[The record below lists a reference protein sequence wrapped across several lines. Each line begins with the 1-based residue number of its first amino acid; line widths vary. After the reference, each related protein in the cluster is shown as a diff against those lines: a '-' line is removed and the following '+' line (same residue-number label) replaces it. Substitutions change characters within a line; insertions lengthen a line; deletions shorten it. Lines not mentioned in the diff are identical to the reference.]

1 MALTIGSPEAIAADA
16 EFTKTLDPL
25 LKGSSMG
32 SFSSFM
38 KTANPYIGAATGAF
52 EIGSDF
58 INQLKVPTYQ
68 RKDYG
73 QYNTLDALNNVAG
86 NTKYL
91 DLEERNF
98 YADSFGGLYK
108 GAKAGMGFGPVG
120 ALVGGAVGMVAGT
133 IGNII
138 GNNKRYNAEK
148 ERYESAF
155 KDINSQANYIKSQGY
170 YNRMWNDF
178 GYGGKANK
186 FWDGGELTN
195 GGFFS
200 NDVDIVEAGGTH
212 EENKYG
218 GVPISLDQ
226 QGIPNT
232 VEEGEV
238 IWNNYIFSN
247 RIKASSEALE
257 AGNLR
262 QSYKLKTF
270 ADIAKS
276 LQKESEERPFDF
288 ISNLGK
294 EDGLTKLMIAQ
305 EIEKL
310 KEQGEKEIGQMGINQ
325 FATGGDANSSQYTG
339 TGTFV
344 KDNSFVDHM
353 DSNKELLRLLH
364 QYETSGTNE
373 WDTNYN
379 PQGIAFGR
387 FQHTRTFLKDLG
399 YLKSAKGD
407 INDLDNWTDKEIGK
421 KYIAGDVSVQAD
433 ISLKGAYRKEQSL
446 IKNLGKKKYEDLKSQ
461 YGRENILAA
470 AWHGGEQ
477 TVIDIVNGK
486 DFNNRTAK
494 SINEYTFNDTAARL
508 KGAGVQGSSVN
519 ATSEQ
524 SVTNSSDAFETV
536 NTPNI
541 THTSEDPVKDP
552 VKDTATSK
560 VQSMQELGT
569 YVNNTLKDSNT
580 DWMIH
585 APVIGNAA
593 AYAESLFETPET
605 VQYDRV
611 SPQLLT
617 ERLEY
622 SPINEDYIA
631 DKLRNQYE
639 GSRRGITEV
648 TGGNR
653 GLAQY
658 GMMQADKNMSES
670 LYDAY
675 VKGREINMARKNQVM
690 DFNRQTSQYN
700 SQADLQAQQINTQID
715 MQEQNANAANRAALR
730 NYQSEARSR
739 FLTDLSGLGKQLR
752 SEALAPIL
760 FGYDA
765 YGNYI
770 GNKKDE

>member
-16 EFTKTLDPL
+16 EFTKALDPL

-98 YADSFGGLYK
+98 HADSFGGLYK
-108 GAKAGMGFGPVG
+108 GATAGMAFGPAG
-120 ALVGGAVGMVAGT
+120 ALIGGAVGMAAGT
-133 IGNII
+133 VGNII

-148 ERYESAF
+148 ERYKSAF

-178 GYGGKANK
+178 GYGGKINK

-200 NDVDIVEAGGTH
+200 NDVDIVEAGGSH

-226 QGIPNT
+226 QGVPNT

-247 RIKASSEALE
+247 RVKASSEALE
-257 AGNLR
+257 AGNLK

-325 FATGGDANSSQYTG
+325 FALGGDEDSSPL
-339 TGTFV
+339 
-344 KDNSFVDHM
+344 

-364 QYETSGTNE
+364 QYEVSGTDK
-373 WDTNYN
+373 WDTKYN

-399 YLKSAKGD
+399 YLKSAKGE

-421 KYIAGDVSVQAD
+421 KYIAGDISVQTD
-433 ISLKGAYRKEQSL
+433 ISIKGAYKKEQSL
-446 IKNLGKKKYEDLKSQ
+446 IKNLGKKQYEDLKLQ

-494 SINEYTFNDTAARL
+494 SINEYAFNDTAARL
-508 KGAGVQGSSVN
+508 KGAGAQGSSVN
-519 ATSEQ
+519 ATPGQ
-524 SVTNSSDAFETV
+524 PVTNPSNASETV
-536 NTPNI
+536 HIPNV
-541 THTSEDPVKDP
+541 THASEMSDKDP
-552 VKDTATSK
+552 VTKAPAKSK
-560 VQSMQELGT
+560 GQSMQELGN
-569 YVNNTLKDSNT
+569 YVNSTLKDSNT

-611 SPQLLT
+611 SPQPLT

-675 VKGREINMARKNQVM
+675 VKGREVNMARKNQVM

-770 GNKKDE
+770 GNKKD